1 MLRIMEILGN
11 LISDHDFY
19 HVQYRIMNIKKHIST
34 SAKRSE
40 RYIISMYKEFD
51 DEKQDNH

>member
-19 HVQYRIMNIKKHIST
+19 HVQYRIMNIKETYK
-34 SAKRSE
+34 
-40 RYIISMYKEFD
+40 YIRKTI
-51 DEKQDNH
+51 